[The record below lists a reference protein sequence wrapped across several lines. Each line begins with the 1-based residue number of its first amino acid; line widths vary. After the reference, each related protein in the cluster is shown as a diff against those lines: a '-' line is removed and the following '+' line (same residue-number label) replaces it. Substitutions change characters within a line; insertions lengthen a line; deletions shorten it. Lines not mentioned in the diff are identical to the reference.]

1 MTGCSPTTRAAG
13 HASALTVLACLVV
26 LSGCSLFRAPD
37 RVREGATFQGPP
49 LALEAAGDRH
59 VIRMTAPTPGYQLTF
74 DRSERTPGPTRVF
87 ATIRRPDPA
96 FVYPTVVVDQ
106 RVASDVRID
115 QPVVIFARIIDH
127 DASTRAAPY
136 ERVAIPPA
144 D

>member
-1 MTGCSPTTRAAG
+1 MTARSPTKRATRRAALPVLM
-13 HASALTVLACLVV
+13 SAALLA
-26 LSGCSLFRAPD
+26 GCSLFGTPD
-37 RVREGATFQGPP
+37 RIRAGATFRGPP

-59 VIRMTAPTPGYQLTF
+59 VIWMTAPTPGYQLTF
-74 DRSERTPGPTRVF
+74 DRSERTAGPTRVF

-106 RVASDVRID
+106 RVASDVRIS
-115 QPVVIFARIIDH
+115 QPVEVYARLIDH